1 MNNAARILIT
11 LGTLLY
17 GIAPLI
23 ADLNA
28 SHVLNPD
35 WPPHSR
41 LHMVWLLAT
50 NTSLAAL
57 SLFLVWKRGQVVMAG
72 VLGVC
77 VIGGF
82 WVAAATL
89 GFYGGALSDMGGI
102 GTKILGLEGNAV
114 AFGIGITLLAAGLV
128 TEIKSKSQRIHG
140 SPPAVDV

>member
-41 LHMVWLLAT
+41 LHMV
-50 NTSLAAL
+50 
-57 SLFLVWKRGQVVMAG
+57 
-72 VLGVC
+72 
-77 VIGGF
+77 
-82 WVAAATL
+82 
-89 GFYGGALSDMGGI
+89 
-102 GTKILGLEGNAV
+102 
-114 AFGIGITLLAAGLV
+114 
-128 TEIKSKSQRIHG
+128 
-140 SPPAVDV
+140 